1 VQLVGSCTAACDSI
15 VYMVEKYAKMISDA
29 SDILLMRASLFVSFS
44 IVCLTSLSVS
54 GCSID
59 SFHVY
64 YAPNGNKNKDGY
76 FTPEHVTTHMN
87 LVVKARPD
95 DLYALDGTS
104 MLGCVDSRADE
115 ATFGTPGGD
124 LAELAMGLYV
134 YHNLTNRAPDY
145 ASVKMIFRAFLQQHV
160 STSRPFYY
168 HTDDSKVRKLFAE
181 VGAKLGRN
189 ITSFPVHSPS
199 TNDLNVWL
207 GEVAQSYAQGCGHLR
222 LMIESPAKYGM
233 GSARI
238 LQDLIRAFY
247 EEMWA
252 TRTAVER
259 AKFMF
264 KTRLGS
270 LEGKAIAIIKN
281 ARGECLGYSPGIMPY
296 ISGSSVFIYTPS
308 MVDAFRTKVM
318 SPFFASLAGPGWN
331 AALFDSEIA
340 ALFGVQL
347 GATLA
352 NLGAAKD
359 SSLINVD
366 ITTSGQ
372 PSKPSCQSDSPGIFD
387 QRNII
392 TSGVGAVIGAAATLA
407 IVLAIIFRRR
417 MFGCCGALLEE
428 KPSLKSALLQ
438 AETSAAHCHSELQPT
453 SNLQSEEH
461 V

>member
-1 VQLVGSCTAACDSI
+1 MQNAKWSNAAL
-15 VYMVEKYAKMISDA
+15 Y
-29 SDILLMRASLFVSFS
+29 ILTMRAALFLSFS
-44 IVCLTSLSVS
+44 IVCLTSFSVS

-59 SFHVY
+59 SFQVY

-76 FTPEHVTTHMN
+76 FTPEHVATHMN
-87 LVVKARPD
+87 LVVGARPA

-145 ASVKMIFRAFLQQHV
+145 ASVKTIFRLFLQQHV
-160 STSRPFYY
+160 SASRPFYY
-168 HTDDSKVRKLFAE
+168 HTDDSKIRKLFAQ

-189 ITSFPVHSPS
+189 ITSFPFRSPS

-233 GSARI
+233 VSARI
-238 LQDLIRAFY
+238 LQDLIRAFN

-252 TRTAVER
+252 ASTAVER
-259 AKFMF
+259 SKFNF
-264 KTRLGS
+264 VTRLGS
-270 LEGKAIAIIKN
+270 LEGKAVAIVKN
-281 ARGECLGYSPGIMPY
+281 ARGECLGYSPRIMPY
-296 ISGSSVFIYTPS
+296 ISGSSVFVYTPS

-318 SPFFASLAGPGWN
+318 SPFFASLAVPGWN
-331 AALFDSEIA
+331 AALFDTEIA

-352 NLGAAKD
+352 NLPAAKD

-372 PSKPSCQSDSPGIFD
+372 PSQPSSSACQSDSPGIFD
-387 QRNII
+387 RRNII
-392 TSGVGAVIGAAATLA
+392 ASGVGAVIGAAATLA
-407 IVLAIIFRRR
+407 IVTAMIFRRR
-417 MFGCCGALLEE
+417 IFGCCGASLE
-428 KPSLKSALLQ
+428 KKASLKSALIQ
-438 AETSAAHCHSELQPT
+438 VETSEARFHSELQPT
-453 SNLQSEEH
+453 SNLQSEAH